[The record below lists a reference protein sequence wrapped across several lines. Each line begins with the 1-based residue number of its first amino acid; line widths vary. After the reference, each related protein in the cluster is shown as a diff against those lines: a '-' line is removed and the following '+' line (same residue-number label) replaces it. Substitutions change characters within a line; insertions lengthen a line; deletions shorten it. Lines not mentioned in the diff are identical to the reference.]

1 MKYPMQKDKTKIAI
15 PNSVSNSVCL
25 TSITIT
31 FLEIAVNAISRI
43 ILTFRRIFSLSP
55 LNVSKISNAIMIL
68 KNKGT
73 PDSAIDLLSRIE
85 ALQTSV

>member
-1 MKYPMQKDKTKIAI
+1 MQMDKTKIDI
-15 PNSVSNSVCL
+15 PNSVSKSVCL
-25 TSITIT
+25 TSITII

-43 ILTFRRIFSLSP
+43 ILTFRRTFSLSP
-55 LNVSKISNAIMIL
+55 LKVSKISNAIMIL

-73 PDSAIDLLSRIE
+73 PESASDLLSRIE

>member
-1 MKYPMQKDKTKIAI
+1 MQMDKTKIDI
-15 PNSVSNSVCL
+15 PNSVSKSACL

-73 PDSAIDLLSRIE
+73 PESASDLLSRIE